1 MKIFNVIT
9 KFQAYNFNSETF
21 QHLNVFLEMKDK
33 FITNNSLNSRIDMKL
48 AYDNI
53 YHDIKHAM
61 VAKIITNDT
70 FTSLVDLLQE
80 GLWIN
85 IPK

>member
-80 GLWIN
+80 GL
-85 IPK
+85 